1 MYATLI
7 VLRNS
12 AHSST
17 KKLLITMNITLD
29 TNPMR
34 AKSPWRKTWTAVGG
48 KQKRKWFSTEA
59 KAKAHTDSGD
69 VSSKRI
75 GTDLAVLPKRDRH
88 AALLATTLAKENGFN
103 LVDAARFYI
112 AHNDISGDMLFSDA
126 EVLFHESRSGMSK
139 RTQTT
144 RKSTLGAFR
153 SFQDQH
159 LRDYTRADIE
169 DFLSQGDVVNRT
181 RHNWLEQVN
190 TFFNWAVRKKLVSG
204 NPAKDID
211 AEQDLGALPTNTI
224 TFLTFDE
231 VERVMRTALKHQPQ
245 LIPYFVLGIFCGI
258 RPSEITGAG
267 GKQHIDWDDITL
279 VSPEEQEE
287 GEVAEVNVPST
298 SSKTSEPRQVELS
311 ENAQAWLRLGGEL
324 PPKNI
329 NRRRIDIY
337 TKAGVKWENDIMRHT
352 FATMHCRMY
361 RQPERLKLE
370 MGHAQ
375 NSRTLYNHY
384 RSGRVK
390 LIDAKKFWTLMP
402 YEILTINTQRANTQ
416 QTA

>member
-1 MYATLI
+1 
-7 VLRNS
+7 
-12 AHSST
+12 
-17 KKLLITMNITLD
+17 MNITLD
-29 TNPMR
+29 TNPTR

-103 LVDAARFYI
+103 LVDAARFYMQ
-112 AHNDISGDMLFSDA
+112 HNETRDAMLFSDA
-126 EVLFHESRSGMSK
+126 EKLFNKSKLGRSQ
-139 RTQTT
+139 RTQGTY
-144 RKSTLGAFR
+144 RSAMRAFR
-153 SFQDQH
+153 NFKD
-159 LRDYTRADIE
+159 DYLSDYNRGDIE
-169 DFLSQGDVVNRT
+169 DFLRQGDAETRT
-181 RHNWLEQVN
+181 RHTRLSQMK
-190 TFFNWAVRKKLVSG
+190 TFFNWAVRKNLISH
-204 NPAKDID
+204 NPCAKID
-211 AEQDLGALPTNTI
+211 ADEDLGALPPNTI
-224 TFLTFDE
+224 TFFTFDE
-231 VERVMRTALKHQPQ
+231 VERLMRTALKHDRG

-258 RPSEITGAG
+258 RPSEITGVA
-267 GKQHIDWDDITL
+267 GKQHIDWQDITL
-279 VSPEEQEE
+279 TRPEEQEE

-402 YEILTINTQRANTQ
+402 YEILTINTQRADTQ
-416 QTA
+416 KTA